1 MNDNH
6 VVYQILDDKDEVLYI
21 GSGTRKRPEVSRK
34 YSHIPELR
42 SLRDNTRV
50 ELLYQGLS
58 KKESLDREA
67 KLLRKLCP
75 RLNNLIPR
83 LSKGQHGVVVSS
95 VQFASS
101 SVLGKLHDFLVQTSE
116 THPKITRRFATT
128 DLDETIN
135 EYFILLH
142 RGTEYFFEFKN
153 EGARGQG
160 LHSWYVPSPSDRS
173 SLLPHEQ
180 VELPFIVLLDR
191 LERSTIEKFP
201 GEATLRKALRTHS
214 VCWHRLDFTALSSA
228 FPSTE
233 KKQSC
238 LEMLAFM
245 ATTHTVWGFDP
256 TAPGTSKEMGL
267 QKFAG
272 AKVNVYKKTVD
283 GVDVYGTVAFTK
295 VDYERALFRLSIY
308 DKRKEVEVCGDENN
322 QAVVGNTSEIDLRL
336 RLELQLMPDAFRR
349 MSALRAVA
357 DTYERTDFAQTKF
370 LHDTFSRR
378 ESFETTACGLL
389 IEAMRSLKL
398 DWILLPRDPD
408 LLLNRVQQVLEDPET
423 SQEDGDVAQV
433 LKTRKENR
441 GPLPGSDRVTEAA
454 HPLFGRL
461 PRARAARAYAAIQQ
475 QCGLDVVKMGYDE
488 ISFLWNLL
496 IEAHMP
502 YDDRL
507 KLEEAKRRLAANSFD
522 QDEFAR
528 MSQRLYRAARKL
540 ALESRKDYRQVL
552 GQGQIQ
558 LNLSEARP

>member
-1 MNDNH
+1 MTDNH

-21 GSGTRKRPEVSRK
+21 GSGTRERPEVSRK

-58 KKESLDREA
+58 KKESLEKEA

-83 LSKGQHGVVVSS
+83 LSKGQHGVVSS
-95 VQFASS
+95 HVEFRG
-101 SVLGKLHDFLVQTSE
+101 SVFESFHSFLTHTSE

-160 LHSWYVPSPSDRS
+160 LHSWYKSKEG

-180 VELPFIVLLDR
+180 VELPFVVLVNALSS
-191 LERSTIEKFP
+191 LTSYP
-201 GEATLRKALRTHS
+201 GKSALRKALENHDVYWR
-214 VCWHRLDFTALSSA
+214 RIDFTTYTLP
-228 FPSTE
+228 FSTE
-233 KKQSC
+233 ARKQSC

-336 RLELQLMPDAFRR
+336 RMELQLMPDAFRR

-370 LHDTFSRR
+370 LHDTFR
-378 ESFETTACGLL
+378 ENFETTACDLL
-389 IEAMRSLKL
+389 IESMKSLKL

-408 LLLNRVQQVLEDPET
+408 LLLNRVEQVLEDPET
-423 SQEDGDVAQV
+423 SQDDGDVAQV
-433 LKTRKENR
+433 LKTWKENR

-454 HPLFGRL
+454 HPLFGKI

-507 KLEEAKRRLAANSFD
+507 KLEEAKRRLAAGSFD

-528 MSQRLYRAARKL
+528 MSQRLYRAARRL